1 LSGVDTISTHTWS
14 TKNDFEY
21 CTHINTKITS
31 DNKVILDNSTTGTL
45 LSDIRDSTSRIYD
58 YAEIIP
64 VINVPQGS
72 SALLYVRSGWYEEY
86 SPDSWT
92 DWKLINEPEQRLE
105 YTLSLSTQ
113 KIIANYNIKS
123 LSNIYYGTGYEF
135 QNLATNLRAIYLA
148 TLDNVDPDDERYSSL
163 WSGVVDD
170 AIVDFAKVDND
181 GEQLTIYATDAATID
196 NVIILKNPLPD
207 NNVITIIKYISR
219 YFVYSGHKN
228 RYFQFKI
235 DLTVDPVY
243 LRTVV
248 NDDVQTSDEM
258 LVNLGAVGP
267 TITSI
272 NVNYILDFQNE
283 MERMFP
289 RFYRRL

>member
-1 LSGVDTISTHTWS
+1 MKLFPALSIAIVLQYH
-14 TKNDFEY
+14 
-21 CTHINTKITS
+21 
-31 DNKVILDNSTTGTL
+31 V
-45 LSDIRDSTSRIYD
+45 LSVARVADAFVS
-58 YAEIIP
+58 
-64 VINVPQGS
+64 
-72 SALLYVRSGWYEEY
+72 
-86 SPDSWT
+86 
-92 DWKLINEPEQRLE
+92 
-105 YTLSLSTQ
+105 
-113 KIIANYNIKS
+113 
-123 LSNIYYGTGYEF
+123 
-135 QNLATNLRAIYLA
+135 
-148 TLDNVDPDDERYSSL
+148 
-163 WSGVVDD
+163 D